1 MNDIAMISP
10 LAVPTTTLPAASPLA
25 GEGQATGFADF
36 IAQYFDLAEA
46 AGEDAPGQPV
56 AEMAGEMPLTIA
68 TAPGETPSGDGRAV
82 EPEMVPVGIAARRE
96 VENAIARWTGMTAD
110 IDATPAELPVELRP
124 VARGIQAGAN
134 QVEEESASLPHS
146 STRFDRQAAPK
157 PTMVGAAPHL
167 MAPAPVAQDAEDIR
181 QVPEQAARAGLAAPA
196 IPLGNPMGISA
207 SEAMEPVRPSPVAPR
222 TASVPLAHNAAPG
235 TVEATSASSQPNA
248 ANVEPAAVIQTESG
262 DPAPM
267 PPPSGPVR
275 ESRTTTT
282 TPISP
287 ASRDD
292 ATPAPA
298 TPAASRDPL
307 PTPEMTPTP
316 RIGMGDSAAVS
327 LTPAQPAAVDQAPPA
342 TMTFEPEWPG
352 DSPLSSRA
360 DAAVQL
366 GRTDPAGHTPAAR
379 PAEVH
384 APAIARQIAHAV
396 TTLRSGEIEL
406 ALSPEELG
414 KLRLRVGQSGD
425 RPVVTV
431 WFERPDVLDAA
442 RRHLDLL
449 LQDLADSGFDSPML
463 DLRHEDGQAPEDGA
477 AGDDTP
483 TDRDDTPAPALVPR
497 DAPPQ
502 RLSDRPLDIRV

>member
-124 VARGIQAGAN
+124 VARGIQPGAN
-134 QVEEESASLPHS
+134 QVEEVGPLPHS
-146 STRFDRQAAPK
+146 STGFDRQAAPK
-157 PTMVGAAPHL
+157 PTMAGVAPPQ
-167 MAPAPVAQDAEDIR
+167 MAPAPAAQDAEDIR
-181 QVPEQAARAGLAAPA
+181 RAPEQVARAGSAAPA
-196 IPLGNPMGISA
+196 IPLGNPMGVSA

-222 TASVPLAHNAAPG
+222 TASVPPMHNPAPEAIG
-235 TVEATSASSQPNA
+235 TISASPQPNA
-248 ANVEPAAVIQTESG
+248 ANVEPAAVIQTESAG
-262 DPAPM
+262 PAPM

-275 ESRTTTT
+275 EPRTTAT

-287 ASRDD
+287 AHGDD
-292 ATPAPA
+292 ATVAPA
-298 TPAASRDPL
+298 TLAASRDPL
-307 PTPEMTPTP
+307 PAPEMTPTP
-316 RIGMGDSAAVS
+316 RTGMGDSAAVS
-327 LTPAQPAAVDQAPPA
+327 LTPAHPAAVDQAPPA
-342 TMTFEPEWPG
+342 TMTFEPEWLG

-360 DAAVQL
+360 DAAVQT
-366 GRTDPAGHTPAAR
+366 GRTDPAGHMPAAR
-379 PAEVH
+379 PAEAH

-477 AGDDTP
+477 AGDDAP
-483 TDRDDTPAPALVPR
+483 PDRNDTPAPALLPR